1 MLGNAGRKQAIN
13 QSDCQNAG
21 RKHDR
26 EKGLYLEKSLMM
38 KMVLVSDVIFFQ
50 SN

>member
-21 RKHDR
+21 RKQDR
-26 EKGLYLEKSLMM
+26 EKGLYDNSLWR
-38 KMVLVSDVIFFQ
+38 KNVSLF
-50 SN
+50 

>member
-21 RKHDR
+21 RKQDR
-26 EKGLYLEKSLMM
+26 EKGFIINLLYFITINSVK
-38 KMVLVSDVIFFQ
+38 
-50 SN
+50 